1 MKFTIKRKPWS
12 AIKVEGSSDLESW
25 EVLYEEAPIIGPEEK
40 EIEVDIENYD
50 FIRFTLT
57 DGDMSWEWIR
67 LSKKMIVKGKKPLP
81 LCEWLPA
88 RVTSVDIAELV
99 LAFNGVVDIGFVVL
113 RKDIEGVAKLY
124 KGGEY
129 DCGW

>member
-1 MKFTIKRKPWS
+1 W
-12 AIKVEGSSDLESW
+12 D
-25 EVLYEEAPIIGPEEK
+25 VLYEESPIIGPEEK

-50 FIRFTLT
+50 FVRFTLT
-57 DGDMSWEWIR
+57 DGDMSHEWLR
-67 LSKKMIVKGKKPLP
+67 LSKRMIVKGKKPLP
-81 LCEWLPA
+81 LCEWLPSSI
-88 RVTSVDIAELV
+88 TSIDIAELV
-99 LAFNGVVDIGFVVL
+99 LAFCGVEDIGFVVL